1 MSNPPVMVKQGHVV
15 ALIHVDKT
23 EGEPEDRQYMGTEN
37 DEISL
42 VHYSLESKTLTIKKD
57 FGKFDIPDST

>member
-1 MSNPPVMVKQGHVV
+1 MSTPPVMVKQGHIV

-42 VHYSLESKTLTIKKD
+42 VHYSLKSKSLTTMKE